1 MMIVNPPEITRL
13 AESDVQSILA
23 RNHVGRLAF
32 VVGGDADIRPLHFV
46 HSHGMIYC
54 RTTPDARLTRESLS
68 GRVAFEVD
76 EVESV
81 FYWKSVIAR
90 GHCHVLTAEGADA
103 EEWTRA
109 TELLRKVVRDT
120 FKEGDP
126 VPGRTAILRIAV
138 DEVTGM
144 ECR

>member
-1 MMIVNPPEITRL
+1 MMIVNPPEIARL
-13 AESDVQSILA
+13 TESDIQSILA

-32 VVGGDADIRPLHFV
+32 VVDGDADIRPLHFV

-54 RTTPDARLTRESLS
+54 RTTSDARLTRES
-68 GRVAFEVD
+68 FEVD

-81 FYWKSVIAR
+81 FHWKSVIAR
-90 GHCHVLTAEGADA
+90 GHCHVLTREGADA